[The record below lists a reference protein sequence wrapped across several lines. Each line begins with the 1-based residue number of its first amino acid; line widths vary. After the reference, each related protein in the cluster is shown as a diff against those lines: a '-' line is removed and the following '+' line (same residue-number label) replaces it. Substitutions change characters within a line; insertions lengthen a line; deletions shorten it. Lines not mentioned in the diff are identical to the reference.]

1 MDNEKK
7 NTEKRGTQK
16 RNSRAAQAAQR
27 RREERKERA
36 RLDNLREKQTRKA
49 KRRNKVRKRIKR
61 ETLRR
66 ILIMGGIVLAL
77 ILSMII
83 FFRVRDVEVQG
94 VSYYKPEE
102 IIAAAAVE
110 EGDNLLVLSRAE
122 IAGNIMAKCPYVA
135 SVQVTRQLPDTV
147 LITVKEFDA
156 TYAVRDGA
164 GTYYL
169 ITASGKVTERISE
182 AKAADY
188 IQIQDLTIVTP
199 NIGETVSVMSPSG
212 QEVAAEGQLHALK
225 LLLQEIEANELLKEI
240 ASISVPTSFEISL
253 WYEDRFLV
261 QIGDTSDLDYKMSY
275 LKKVVSSQKTYAT
288 GTIDLRQAVEG
299 KAFVTLNDQ

>member
-7 NTEKRGTQK
+7 NTGNRTPQR

-66 ILIMGGIVLAL
+66 ILIMGGIVLA
-77 ILSMII
+77 IVLSMII
-83 FFRVRDVEVQG
+83 FFRVRSVEVQG
-94 VSYYKPEE
+94 CGYYSAEE
-102 IIAAAAVE
+102 IIAASGTE
-110 EGDNLLVLSRAE
+110 EGDNLLILSRAE

-147 LITVKEFDA
+147 VITVKEFDA
-156 TYAVRDGA
+156 TYAVRDGD
-164 GTYYL
+164 GIYYL
-169 ITASGKVTERISE
+169 ITATGKATEQISE

-188 IQIQDLTIVTP
+188 IRIHDLTILTP
-199 NIGETVSVMSPSG
+199 QIGETVSVMAPIG
-212 QEVAAEGQLHALK
+212 QEVAAEGQMHALTM
-225 LLLQEIEANELLKEI
+225 LLQAIEEGELLKQI
-240 ASISVPTSFEISL
+240 TSISVPTSFEISL
-253 WYEDRFLV
+253 WYEERFLV
-261 QIGDTSDLDYKMSY
+261 EIGDTSDLDYKMNY